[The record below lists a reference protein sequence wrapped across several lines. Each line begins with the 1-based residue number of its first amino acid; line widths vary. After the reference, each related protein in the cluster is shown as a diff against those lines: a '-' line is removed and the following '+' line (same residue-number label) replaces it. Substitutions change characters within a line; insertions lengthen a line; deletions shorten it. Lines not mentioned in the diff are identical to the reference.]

1 MSPHYALAYR
11 SVDHRGFK
19 TFCEVV
25 RRSPLPPKYQPYRPE
40 GGFNTDIQG
49 FASTAAALQD
59 ARHEAD
65 YDPRRRFRTSDAALA
80 VNAARTALA
89 YWNSA
94 PAEQRTAFIRLLEF
108 PPR

>member
-1 MSPHYALAYR
+1 MSPHYTLAYR

-19 TFCEVV
+19 SFCELV
-25 RRSPLPPKYQPYRPE
+25 RRSPLPSKYRSYEPQ
-40 GGFNTDIQG
+40 GGFNADIQG

-65 YDPRRRFRTSDAALA
+65 YDPRRRFRTSDALFAVNTARAALA
-80 VNAARTALA
+80 HWNAA
-89 YWNSA
+89 S
-94 PAEQRTAFIRLLEF
+94 AEQRLAFVMLLVF